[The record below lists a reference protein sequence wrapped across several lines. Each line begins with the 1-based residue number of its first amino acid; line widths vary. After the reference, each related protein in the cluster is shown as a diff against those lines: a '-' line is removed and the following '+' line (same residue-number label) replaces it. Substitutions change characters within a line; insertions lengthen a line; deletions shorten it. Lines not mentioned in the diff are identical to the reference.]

1 MKQALLLFFLLSSTS
16 ILFAQKDVLAASIE
30 KGELIYK
37 KNCVICHSKK
47 GTGKGKRIPPLAQSD
62 YLIDHREESIRA
74 VKYGLEGE
82 ITVNGVVYDKV
93 MKAVNLSDQE
103 IADVMN
109 YIMNT
114 WGNQS
119 DDIVTPDEVSAFQ
132 KD

>member
-1 MKQALLLFFLLSSTS
+1 MNHVLVLFLFLFTTG
-16 ILFAQKDVLAASIE
+16 ILFSQEHELATSVE
-30 KGELIYK
+30 KGEQVYR
-37 KNCVICHSKK
+37 KNCVVCHSKK

-62 YLIDHREESIRA
+62 YLMNNIVASIKA
-74 VKYGLEGE
+74 IKYGMEAK

-93 MKAVNLSDQE
+93 MKAVDLNDRE

-114 WGNQS
+114 WGNRS
-119 DDIVTPDEVSAFQ
+119 DTMITEETVLAIQ